1 MSVAVVS
8 GGLVDAVADGEDG
21 GDGAGLLGAAR
32 LRGEQAEGR
41 EHAEGAAARE
51 DERREEQ
58 VRVPLREA
66 HRAQREEQEQ
76 LRELKDKH
84 TRAGV
89 AHSEYTAKMKELEE
103 QLIKQVHSY
112 HADLR
117 AAMTATAC

>member
-1 MSVAVVS
+1 MQV
-8 GGLVDAVADGEDG
+8 
-21 GDGAGLLGAAR
+21 
-32 LRGEQAEGR
+32 
-41 EHAEGAAARE
+41 
-51 DERREEQ
+51 EEQ
-58 VRVPLREA
+58 QLINQRGHADASDAERDALN
-66 HRAQREEQEQ
+66 AQLSAAQEQ

-117 AAMTATAC
+117 AASSSQPELTFVG

>member
-1 MSVAVVS
+1 MQV
-8 GGLVDAVADGEDG
+8 
-21 GDGAGLLGAAR
+21 
-32 LRGEQAEGR
+32 
-41 EHAEGAAARE
+41 
-51 DERREEQ
+51 EEQ
-58 VRVPLREA
+58 QLINQRGHADASDAERDALN
-66 HRAQREEQEQ
+66 AQLSAAQEQ

-117 AAMTATAC
+117 AAMTATACCSTRRAPVREGAEVCVRESGEIKTHDSGRSF

>member
-1 MSVAVVS
+1 MRNS
-8 GGLVDAVADGEDG
+8 GGICAI
-21 GDGAGLLGAAR
+21 LLSR
-32 LRGEQAEGR
+32 HLPPLQV
-41 EHAEGAAARE
+41 
-51 DERREEQ
+51 EEQ
-58 VRVPLREA
+58 QLINQRGHADASDAERDALN
-66 HRAQREEQEQ
+66 AQLSAAQEQ

>member
-1 MSVAVVS
+1 MGGKGCLLCQDRGSCATRLEQMSKRCVYGWAK
-8 GGLVDAVADGEDG
+8 GNPNTCNTTFAYGPT
-21 GDGAGLLGAAR
+21 AA
-32 LRGEQAEGR
+32 
-41 EHAEGAAARE
+41 
-51 DERREEQ
+51 
-58 VRVPLREA
+58 
-66 HRAQREEQEQ
+66 QEQ